1 MKTYIRF
8 LMTFSFVMS
17 LYYIA
22 INFVGI
28 RSGTESVRDIFIG
41 SIWIYVFIGTSWM
54 LKRRL

>member
-17 LYYIA
+17 VYYIA

-28 RSGTESVRDIFIG
+28 RGGNESSTKYQDL
-41 SIWIYVFIGTSWM
+41 YNAEVFTRS
-54 LKRRL
+54 